1 MLGIV
6 ITHEQD
12 ILINQSCNGM
22 IQLPAQHGI
31 YLGGSD
37 NRGFYS
43 KLVVFSI
50 EVMITHCLLG
60 VLYFRQ
66 NGFIQHTVG

>member
-22 IQLPAQHGI
+22 IQSPAQNGI

-37 NRGFYS
+37 NCGFNS
-43 KLVVFSI
+43 EFVVFSI
-50 EVMITHCLLG
+50 EVMTTHWLLG

-66 NGFIQHTVG
+66 NGFIQHRLA